1 MRKVAYKLAL
11 KLSGKHPLGETLG
24 PVSKVPARRASAVPG
39 LHRAGA
45 AAGAALPNGTA
56 GSAGWS
62 PHPLPL
68 LGGLPHA
75 AVPLSTRADG
85 EAGSPQEF
93 SALE

>member
-1 MRKVAYKLAL
+1 MG
-11 KLSGKHPLGETLG
+11 STPLNKTLG
-24 PVSKVPARRASAVPG
+24 PLSKLPAPAGRARSVPG

-45 AAGAALPNGTA
+45 VAGTPALPNGMA

-75 AVPLSTRADG
+75 AVPLSTRVEG
-85 EAGSPQEF
+85 EAGSPQPE
-93 SALE
+93 ETERTPWGREKE